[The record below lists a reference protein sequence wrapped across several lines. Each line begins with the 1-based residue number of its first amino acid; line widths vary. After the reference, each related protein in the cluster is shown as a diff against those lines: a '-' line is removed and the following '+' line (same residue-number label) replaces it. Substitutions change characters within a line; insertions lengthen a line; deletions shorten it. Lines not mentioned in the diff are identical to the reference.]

1 MTLKHKLA
9 NRPSWSR
16 VLEKKYT
23 CTRVDM
29 DDFHGYVTRLDII
42 KVKKPLYVLMHRKKL
57 KIADDHYRWFML
69 FPDEDHYSLTVMM
82 DENDEIVQCY
92 FDIVVKNELNEDGIP
107 GFDDLYLDVVFTKD
121 DNILLDE
128 EDLSAALRKGDVSP
142 DTADLAYFSALEI
155 QRKVEGHYA
164 QLVEWI
170 FRCIKNAL

>member
-1 MTLKHKLA
+1 
-9 NRPSWSR
+9 
-16 VLEKKYT
+16 
-23 CTRVDM
+23 
-29 DDFHGYVTRLDII
+29 
-42 KVKKPLYVLMHRKKL
+42 
-57 KIADDHYRWFML
+57 ML

-170 FRCIKNAL
+170 FRCIKDLL